1 MELLIFVVILI
12 LAFGFSCWF
21 VWPRYSLWWLLQY
34 QSSQEY
40 EPNFHHVNFISG
52 EGAKIVLASHVNL
65 FIAVLIKKI
74 AQRKIVIAFDTLP
87 NTGYWINKFLRKC
100 QIELIETNKI
110 SHWDKQG
117 ILIVAEGYYENIKN
131 FSLEIIPLRV
141 CGTHHVRY
149 AKERNIKRWLHLSF
163 FEPLNH
169 NLSKCERNELLEDY
183 DIYAWEHY
191 VSLMPTL
198 AELWINQMK
207 ARAKK
212 LVVADSTGI
221 ELSGHKMLVAGLTMS
236 KFVEPYMREQERIG
250 ICLPPSAGGSL
261 AIMSVLLNGKTMVNL
276 NYTASSD
283 SLNAAIEE
291 ANIKTILTSGRF
303 IEQLKKKGFF
313 LEEVFS
319 QCRIVLL
326 EDVKAQIDKL
336 SLLTNLLRV
345 KLYSSERLIHKFV
358 HKVSIDH
365 TAVILFS
372 SGSEGLPKGV
382 ELTQKNIIGNIKQS
396 MVLLEPTSED
406 SVVSILP
413 TFHAFGLTATTL
425 LPLVE
430 GIFMVCHPDPTDGEM
445 VAELIE
451 KYSLT
456 MICGTSTFFRLYA
469 RNRQIN
475 PSQFAS
481 LRFVVAGA
489 EKLQSE
495 VRDMFEKRFDKTI
508 YEGYGATEL
517 SPVASCNQTN
527 TETLNRNI
535 IGSVGRSAP
544 GARFMIIDPETH
556 HELAQGE
563 AGMITM
569 GGVNV
574 MKGYL
579 NNPQKTKEVIFLRN
593 RIRWYMTGDKGYL
606 DEKGNLF
613 IADRYSR
620 FAKLAGE
627 MVSLMAV
634 EDALKALFEYDEDYE
649 FLAVATP
656 DIKKGEKVSL
666 LYNFQMPADEIKS
679 KVDASNM
686 NNLLKPREYF
696 HIDEIPKLGS
706 GKCDYGK
713 AKQIVLEK
721 LSQCNAK

>member
-1 MELLIFVVILI
+1 MELLIFIIIIIV
-12 LAFGFSCWF
+12 AFGFCCWF
-21 VWPRYSLWWLLQY
+21 IWPRYTLWWLLQY
-34 QSSQEY
+34 QNSQEY
-40 EPNFHHVNFISG
+40 EPNFHHVNYISG
-52 EGAKIVLASHVNL
+52 DTPKIILASHLNL

-74 AQRKIVIAFDTLP
+74 TQREIIMAFDLMLKR
-87 NTGYWINKFLRKC
+87 GRWINKLLKKC
-100 QIELIETNKI
+100 QISLISNSQISNWNKR
-110 SHWDKQG
+110 G
-117 ILIVAEGYYENIKN
+117 VLIVSEDQYEKVKN
-131 FSLEIIPLRV
+131 FSLPMIPLRV

-149 AKERNIKRWLHLSF
+149 VKDRNIKRWLHLSF
-163 FEPLNH
+163 FEPLSH
-169 NLSKCERNELLEDY
+169 NLSKVERKELLETY

-191 VSLMPTL
+191 ISLMPTL
-198 AELWINQMK
+198 PELWINQMK

-212 LVVADSTGI
+212 LVVADSTGV
-221 ELSGHKMLVAGLTMS
+221 ELSGQKMLVAGLTMS

-261 AIMSVLLNGKTMVNL
+261 AIVSVLLNGKTMVNL
-276 NYTASSD
+276 NYTASPVA
-283 SLNAAIEE
+283 LNAAIEE
-291 ANIKTILTSGRF
+291 AGIKTILTSGRF
-303 IEQLKKKGFF
+303 IEQLKEKGFY
-313 LEEVFS
+313 LEEVFN

-336 SLLTNLLRV
+336 SLLINLLRV
-345 KLYSSERLIHKFV
+345 KLFSSEHLIRKFV
-358 HKVSIDH
+358 KKVSIDH
-365 TAVILFS
+365 AAVILFS

-445 VAELIE
+445 VAQLIE
-451 KYSLT
+451 KYKLT
-456 MICGTSTFFRLYA
+456 MICGTSTFFRLYS
-469 RNRQIN
+469 RCRQID
-475 PSQFAS
+475 PKQFES

-495 VRDMFEKRFDKTI
+495 VREMFEKRFSKTI

-517 SPVASCNQTN
+517 SPVASCNQVN
-527 TETLNRNI
+527 TEAEDRNLV
-535 IGSVGRSAP
+535 GSVGRSAP
-544 GARFMIIDPETH
+544 GARFMIIDPDTH
-556 HELAQGE
+556 QELPQGE

-579 NNPQKTKEVIFLRN
+579 NNPQKTKEVIFIRD

-606 DEKGNLF
+606 DDKGNLF

-634 EDALKALFEYDEDYE
+634 EDAMKELFGYNEDYE

-656 DIKKGEKVSL
+656 DIKKGEKISL
-666 LYNFQMPADEIKS
+666 LYNFEISPEGIKS

-686 NNLLKPREYF
+686 NNLLKPREYYY
-696 HIDEIPKLGS
+696 IDEIPKLGS

-721 LSQCNAK
+721 LNHSQT